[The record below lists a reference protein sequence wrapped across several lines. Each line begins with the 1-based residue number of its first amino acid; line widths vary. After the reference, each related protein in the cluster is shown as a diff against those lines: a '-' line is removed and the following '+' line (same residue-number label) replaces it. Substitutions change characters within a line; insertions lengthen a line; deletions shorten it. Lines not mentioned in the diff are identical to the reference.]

1 MTIGELL
8 KEYRISQG
16 KKQKEFIDSG
26 TIISQSFYSKVE
38 KNVHKIA
45 ADSLV
50 DILHYNNIPVW
61 EFFSR
66 LNQSDE
72 IKHQQIESFNKIMS
86 DAFYDNDKKKVE
98 NLKPLIKESNLSEKD
113 KQEELLL
120 VKAWLELMK
129 KNTTKPDIELRKKIK
144 DKIFDI
150 PNFNYNKIS
159 LFCNFMK
166 FYDFNSNKIISKKII
181 EQNISS
187 NNIKIQTAILAIIV
201 NILAFSLKDGKENDT
216 GYFIES
222 GNKIKTRPELVFY
235 KSAFYFFENLVDY
248 SLTKNNASYN
258 KCQNTKDF
266 LANIGMSKYSK
277 VLEQLLAKYN

>member
-38 KNVHKIA
+38 KNAHKIA

>member
-38 KNVHKIA
+38 KNAHKIA

-187 NNIKIQTAILAIIV
+187 NSIKIQTAILAIIV

>member
-187 NNIKIQTAILAIIV
+187 NSIKIQTAILAIIV

-216 GYFIES
+216 GYFIEN

-235 KSAFYFFENLVDY
+235 KSAFYFFENIVDY

>member
-16 KKQKEFIDSG
+16 KKQKEFIDNG
-26 TIISQSFYSKVE
+26 IIISQSFYSKVE
-38 KNVHKIA
+38 KNAHRIA

-50 DILHYNNIPVW
+50 DILHYNNIPIW

-72 IKHQQIESFNKIMS
+72 MRHQQIESFNKIMS

-98 NLKPLIKESNLSEKD
+98 NLRPLIEESNLSEKD
-113 KQEELLL
+113 KQEEILL

-129 KNTTKPDIELRKKIK
+129 KNNAQPDIALRNKIK

-166 FYDFNSNKIISKKII
+166 FYDLNSNKIISKKII
-181 EQNISS
+181 EQNINS
-187 NNIKIQTAILAIIV
+187 NEIKIQIAILAIIV

-216 GYFIES
+216 GYFIEN

-235 KSAFYFFENLVDY
+235 KSAFYFFENLIDY
-248 SLTKNNASYN
+248 SLTKNNDSYN

-266 LANIGMSKYSK
+266 LANIGMLKYSK
-277 VLEQLLAKYN
+277 VLERLLVKYK

>member
-187 NNIKIQTAILAIIV
+187 NSIKIQTAILAIIV

>member
-16 KKQKEFIDSG
+16 KKQKEFINSG
-26 TIISQSFYSKVE
+26 IIISQSFYSKIE
-38 KNVHKIA
+38 KNTHRIA

-50 DILHYNNIPVW
+50 DILHYNNIPIW

-72 IKHQQIESFNKIMS
+72 IKHQQVESFNKIMS
-86 DAFYDNDKKKVE
+86 EAFYDNDREKVE
-98 NLKPLIKESNLSEKD
+98 SLKPLIEESNISEKD

-129 KNTTKPDIELRKKIK
+129 KNSTEPDINLRNKIK
-144 DKIFDI
+144 EKIFDI

-166 FYDFNSNKIISKKII
+166 FYDLNSNKVISKKII
-181 EQNISS
+181 EQNINS
-187 NNIKIQTAILAIIV
+187 NNVKIQTAILAIIV

-216 GYFIES
+216 KYFIEN
-222 GNKIKTRPELVFY
+222 GNKIKIRPELVFY
-235 KSAFYFFENLVDY
+235 KSAFYFFENLIDY
-248 SLTKNNASYN
+248 SLTKNKKSYSR
-258 KCQNTKDF
+258 CQEAKDF

-277 VLEQLLAKYN
+277 VLEQLLVKYN